1 MTSKI
6 ANTFTSKDGIK
17 YHLTVLEDIIK
28 LEPKQIQAIKK
39 EISEKESQHIEENG
53 ISLNLYR
60 THQIIAVMETI
71 KEILQ
76 GLEVEEIHDLQLVT
90 PTEHAEEHRMNDE
103 TICLQRNW
111 DPETVMYQIIYCL
124 KEAFNVDQVRIRF
137 DDETKE
143 SLPNFAFRVKGFKS
157 DKDEGRVVIYFKDDL
172 IEMDKTI
179 RVITILP
186 AEF

>member
-1 MTSKI
+1 MTSKVAI
-6 ANTFTSKDGIK
+6 TLESKDKVK
-17 YHLTVLEDIIK
+17 YHLTVVEDIIT
-28 LEPKQIQAIKK
+28 LEPEQIEAIKN
-39 EISEKESQHIEENG
+39 EIAKSDSCSIEERG
-53 ISLNLYR
+53 ISLDLYR
-60 THQIIAVMETI
+60 THQKQAVMDALSGV
-71 KEILQ
+71 LQ

-90 PTEHAEEHRMNDE
+90 PTEHAEKDRMDDE
-103 TICLQRNW
+103 VICLQRNW
-111 DPETVMYQIIYCL
+111 DPERVMYQVIHCL
-124 KEAFNVDQVRIRF
+124 KRAFNVDQVRIRF

-157 DKDEGRVVIYFKDDL
+157 EKDEGRVVIYFKDDI